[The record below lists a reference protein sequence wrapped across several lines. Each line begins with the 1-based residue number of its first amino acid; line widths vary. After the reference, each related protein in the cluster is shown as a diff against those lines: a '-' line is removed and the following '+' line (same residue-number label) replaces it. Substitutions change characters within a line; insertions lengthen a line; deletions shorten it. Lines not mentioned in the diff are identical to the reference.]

1 MVQRRVKI
9 NGGTH
14 IFVVFWE
21 KLVRSSKQ
29 IQGRYAEVQL
39 FCRQE
44 LKGKVGFG
52 TAKGQNQW
60 RYAHLF
66 RVLGKTVC
74 FAKQI
79 EILQLTVF
87 MQKCIDTVQIK
98 CMINIT
104 TVSSRCWRHCINTL
118 CCKARLTGTV
128 QQKPDTLTASNATP
142 NLRPPMH
149 HAYRS
154 DLGQGAAYK

>member
-14 IFVVFWE
+14 IFFVFWE

-66 RVLGKTVC
+66 RVLGKLVRSS
-74 FAKQI
+74 KQI
-79 EILQLTVF
+79 QGRYAEVQLFCRQELKGKVGFGTAKG
-87 MQKCIDTVQIK
+87 QNQ
-98 CMINIT
+98 
-104 TVSSRCWRHCINTL
+104 WRYAHL
-118 CCKARLTGTV
+118 FRVLGKTGTL
-128 QQKPDTLTASNATP
+128 K
-142 NLRPPMH
+142 
-149 HAYRS
+149 
-154 DLGQGAAYK
+154 